1 MGERS
6 LLSVLGKLT
15 VHMILDSHFFVGTK
29 SLLFK
34 LTNLNSLEKKNVMMD
49 KSRINDKGLQ
59 RG

>member
-29 SLLFK
+29 NLLFK

>member
-1 MGERS
+1 MRERS

-29 SLLFK
+29 NLLFK
-34 LTNLNSLEKKNVMMD
+34 LTDLNSLEKKNVMMD